1 VPELKNRTK
10 EEQEI
15 AAILLLMFASEDMDF
30 WLSGFHSPQYFQG
43 RLAETTLSERFR
55 SISRRAQDQML
66 RDLRREVLRAPVD
79 DRMRRMAEFQEA
91 EIAIRLAR
99 RHAEWLQKLEE
110 EQRQRDRDI
119 REGKEVD
126 EPDEPRIED
135 IYPKSWADREA
146 ASTVTDWVSQTEIFT
161 GDVIEDTHGIK
172 LEAFWMTE
180 PGACPICEPLDRT
193 PRAEWSK
200 KFPRGPKAHPNCL
213 HPDTFV
219 RFPFG
224 QAASMKSLYDGP
236 MCYLRFSNGH
246 TLNATPG
253 HPVPTARGMVDAGK
267 IRVGDLVFA
276 VRDHG
281 PPQSMIRGMAERLHA
296 NAKAYYGAS
305 YQEPERSMLHGD
317 AKRVIDPIEIVEL
330 PGFGYPKVIAPED
343 AIIAALKKPSLG
355 YEPVE
360 VTQNSERHYDG
371 PVYDF
376 SAIDLPMYVANEI
389 LVSNCRCWLDWR
401 EVLNP

>member
-1 VPELKNRTK
+1 MPELKNRDK

-15 AAILLLMFASEDMDF
+15 AAILLLMFASEDLDF

-43 RLAETTLSERFR
+43 RLADTTLGERFR

-66 RDLRREVLRAPVD
+66 RDLRREILRAPVD
-79 DRMRRMAEFQEA
+79 DRMRQMAEFQEA

-99 RHAEWLQKLEE
+99 RHAEWLQQFEE

-119 REGKEVD
+119 REGKEVN
-126 EPDEPRIED
+126 EPDDVRIED

-172 LEAFWMTE
+172 LEAYWMTE
-180 PGACPICEPLDRT
+180 PGACAICEPLDRQ
-193 PRAEWSK
+193 PREVWSK
-200 KFPRGPKAHPNCL
+200 RFPRGPKAHPNCL
-213 HPDTFV
+213 EPKTGV

-224 QAASMKSLYDGP
+224 QAASMRSIYDGP
-236 MCYLRFSNGH
+236 MCDLLFGDSH
-246 TLNATPG
+246 FLSVTPG
-253 HPVPTARGMVDAGK
+253 HPIPTANGMVEAGSLK
-267 IRVGDLVFA
+267 VGDIAYA
-276 VRDHG
+276 VADEG
-281 PPQSMIRGMAERLHA
+281 PPQPMIYGVAGLLHA
-296 NAKAYYGAS
+296 AAKRHYAAR

-317 AKRVIDPIEIVEL
+317 AKRVIDPIEIVAI
-330 PGFGYPKVIAPED
+330 PGGEHPRVIAPED
-343 AIIAALKKPSLG
+343 AVIAALKKPSLR
-355 YEPVE
+355 YTPMPV
-360 VTQNSERHYDG
+360 TRNSRRHYDG

-376 SAIDLPMYVANEI
+376 SAVDLPLYVAGGI